1 MIQNMLERLYPSPPY
16 NMSGA
21 TLSLLQPLWGDIPAP
36 PYPGLEGVRN
46 KKIKFIILRGQSR
59 LDELKLNLV
68 FDVNS
73 SQLPTKLELE
83 IKNKAGRV
91 VFR

>member
-1 MIQNMLERLYPSPPY
+1 MKGETDLHCPNC
-16 NMSGA
+16 
-21 TLSLLQPLWGDIPAP
+21 
-36 PYPGLEGVRN
+36 
-46 KKIKFIILRGQSR
+46 RGQSR

-73 SQLPTKLELE
+73 RQLPTKLQLE
-83 IKNKAGRV
+83 IKDKAGRV

>member
-1 MIQNMLERLYPSPPY
+1 MVKTDLNCINC
-16 NMSGA
+16 
-21 TLSLLQPLWGDIPAP
+21 
-36 PYPGLEGVRN
+36 
-46 KKIKFIILRGQSR
+46 RGQSR

-73 SQLPTKLELE
+73 RQLPTKLQLE
-83 IKNKAGRV
+83 IKDKAGRV

>member
-1 MIQNMLERLYPSPPY
+1 MLHHIKVTKSPSDS
-16 NMSGA
+16 NFTS
-21 TLSLLQPLWGDIPAP
+21 TSC
-36 PYPGLEGVRN
+36 
-46 KKIKFIILRGQSR
+46 RGQSR

-73 SQLPTKLELE
+73 RQLPTKLQLE
-83 IKNKAGRV
+83 IKDKAGRV

>member
-1 MIQNMLERLYPSPPY
+1 
-16 NMSGA
+16 MSGG
-21 TLSLLQPLWGDIPAP
+21 TLSLLQLQSGDIPAP
-36 PYPGLEGVRN
+36 LYQGLEGLGG
-46 KKIKFIILRGQSR
+46 IKGETDLHCPNCRGQSR

-73 SQLPTKLELE
+73 RQLPTKLQLE
-83 IKNKAGRV
+83 IKDKAGRV